1 MNTKQY
7 IAPVGVAAL
16 AAATMLTTSCGAPT
30 ETSAASSSSATAAPS
45 SADEALRRVALY
57 GAERMDRAAA
67 RAALEAGK
75 PFLVGLP
82 DGGVEAC
89 HSALLLPGDV
99 RPWILNE
106 SAVRVAGNALMA
118 ERLQTYGCGVSE
130 SAPPA
135 SIPAPATGTAMDTAA
150 ADAAAAQGRPFIY
163 SIPDG
168 TNPVCNVGVRLADGT
183 EWFLNRSGGPRAAG
197 DALARIQDGYGCTAG
212 EVVPGVPAGN

>member
-1 MNTKQY
+1 MNTKKY

-16 AAATMLTTSCGAPT
+16 AVATMLTTACGAPT
-30 ETSAASSSSATAAPS
+30 ETRAASTSSSATAASS
-45 SADEALRRVALY
+45 SADEALRRVVPY

-75 PFLVGLP
+75 PFLVSLP

-89 HSALLLPGDV
+89 HSALLLPGDA

-130 SAPPA
+130 SVPSA
-135 SIPAPATGTAMDTAA
+135 SIPAPAPDTAMDTAA
-150 ADAAAAQGRPFIY
+150 AESARAAGRPFIY
-163 SIPDG
+163 ALPDG
-168 TNPVCNVGVRLADGT
+168 LNSVCNVAVIVGDE
-183 EWFLNRSGGPRAAG
+183 EWFLNRSTGPSAKG
-197 DALARIQDGYGCTAG
+197 DALSQIQRGYGCTNG
-212 EVVPGVPAGN
+212 ETVPGVPAN